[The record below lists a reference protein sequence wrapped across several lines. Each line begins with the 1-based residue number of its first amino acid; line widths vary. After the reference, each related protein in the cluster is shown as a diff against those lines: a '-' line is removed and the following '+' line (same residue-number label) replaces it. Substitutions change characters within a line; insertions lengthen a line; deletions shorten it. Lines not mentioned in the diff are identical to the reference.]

1 MYWDGELIAENGTVG
16 SERAHEQPGRI
27 DFLAPLPSH
36 LLTTGKHQLTLEI
49 STFHTDETLS
59 AIFYVLSIVDYHS
72 AVARPFKQS
81 GLAIFFMGSLLVIS
95 LLFLLLFWLYQHNKL
110 YQIYSIL
117 CLSSALLLAAEK
129 WRSLFGY
136 TYDLH
141 LTRLHVVLFLT
152 ATTCVSLLSFYLKY
166 YRLNHM
172 TRWLSGSVI
181 VFGAVTL
188 SSISYD
194 GKSILLF
201 LITFLSILGIN
212 LLSLWQKKPS
222 AWINTLIITAALIT
236 LLVAPNDFLE
246 DRFAIISFAIVLIML
261 TSLIQEM
268 KRHRNQ
274 AMEAI
279 RLEAELLKRNLQP
292 HFLMNSLMLVIEWIE
307 QKPVAAVKFIEALSK
322 ELRLLVTFT
331 DKKIIPLSDEIDL
344 CQRHIEIMAF
354 RYNANFSLLVNGHV
368 DNIYIPP
375 AIIHTQVENAFSHNK
390 IPLDTQFVLTITTH
404 ENEVVITFRSPLN
417 KKSKNDSTG
426 VGERYI
432 HTRLYDAFG
441 DRYTFTSNEEHHH
454 WVSRIHFTR
463 TV

>member
-1 MYWDGELIAENGTVG
+1 
-16 SERAHEQPGRI
+16 
-27 DFLAPLPSH
+27 
-36 LLTTGKHQLTLEI
+36 
-49 STFHTDETLS
+49 
-59 AIFYVLSIVDYHS
+59 
-72 AVARPFKQS
+72 
-81 GLAIFFMGSLLVIS
+81 
-95 LLFLLLFWLYQHNKL
+95 
-110 YQIYSIL
+110 
-117 CLSSALLLAAEK
+117 
-129 WRSLFGY
+129 
-136 TYDLH
+136 
-141 LTRLHVVLFLT
+141 
-152 ATTCVSLLSFYLKY
+152 
-166 YRLNHM
+166 M

-390 IPLDTQFVLTITTH
+390 IPLDTQFVLTITIH
-404 ENEVVITFRSPLN
+404 ANEVILTFQSPLN
-417 KKSKNDSTG
+417 KKAKAESTG
-426 VGERYI
+426 VGEHYI
-432 HTRLYDAFG
+432 HARLYDAFG
-441 DRYTFTSNEEHHH
+441 DRYKFTSNEEHHH